1 MATMFGADAT
11 TLRDAQ
17 GAGSRPLSPV
27 QQQYFGEGNT
37 GLINTVG
44 GLLVSGAEALAEE
57 SRKEK
62 KTPEWMGVRN
72 EFQTRLA
79 RLSEAANQATDN
91 VSRNRYVTQ
100 ARSLYNQ
107 YMANYSYFGEDFSK
121 SISQAYNFNKTGSGL
136 DEVEDVRKREIEFNQ
151 KTVQEYTA
159 QGLLPNF
166 GDLTPE
172 QTQATL
178 ALAQEWNRTKTLNEK
193 LMAEEDRAI
202 KRNAEGRAQVTHA
215 FTTSQQT
222 MQLQAQQ
229 QLAGTLASSVDLLV
243 ANTDA
248 TKAKIDSGAVSFE
261 DASFLLEKSI
271 LTQRQQGNI
280 ALQGDAQALSTYNT
294 FMDNYLKVTK
304 DYLNP
309 ATRTK
314 AVEDEYQRM
323 IALEKLNIARRPAG
337 AKSIVLSDLFG
348 KDVMTNLNTAR
359 FINSIGNDIDA
370 AYSQNMVPSILSGE
384 TGTQSATFSSVQEQ
398 VTKAK
403 NGELPAGNKAFEQAG
418 QFSNAVLNTI
428 GSVDPTNPK
437 SLAYAND
444 YLSSETMAEM
454 VKQGRISP
462 AMAAKAKEPFL
473 QNYAQGLGK
482 NMEKFLYATVGE
494 ATYTNGQRDTTKTP
508 TNVNLLKFTP
518 KPDGSFSVTESRDPT
533 STFVLSPYHAASL
546 RAKAET
552 QAAELGKT
560 VRSYAHLNGHT
571 NYEQAWNEIRHILVP
586 GQYPTPNRVKEAMAD
601 GWDGVGFFNNAS
613 SWKSKNV
620 PN

>member
-1 MATMFGADAT
+1 MATMFGTDAT
-11 TLRDAQ
+11 TLREPQ

-27 QQQYFGEGNT
+27 QQQYYGEGNS

-44 GLLVSGAEALAEE
+44 GLLVSGAEAVAEAD
-57 SRKEK
+57 K
-62 KTPEWMGVRN
+62 KNKKVPEWMGVRN

-79 RLSEAANQATDN
+79 KLSEAANQSTDN
-91 VSRNRYVTQ
+91 VSRNRYMTQ

-121 SISQAYNFNKTGSGL
+121 SISNAYTFNKTGSGL
-136 DEVEDVRKREIEFNQ
+136 DEVEDVRKREVEFNQ

-159 QGLLPNF
+159 QGLVPNF
-166 GDLTPE
+166 GDLTPD
-172 QTQATL
+172 QTKATL
-178 ALAQEWNRTKTLNEK
+178 ALAQQWNQTKKLNEQM
-193 LMAEEDRAI
+193 LAEEDRQI
-202 KRNAEGRAQVTHA
+202 KRNAEGRAQVGHA
-215 FTTSQQT
+215 FTTTQQT

-229 QLAGTLASSVDLLV
+229 QLAGTLASGVDLLV
-243 ANTDA
+243 TNTDA
-248 TKAKIDSGAVSFE
+248 AKEKIDNGAVPYEEAVFI
-261 DASFLLEKSI
+261 LERSI

-294 FMDNYLKVTK
+294 FMDNYLKITK

-309 ATRTK
+309 ATRSK
-314 AVEDEYQRM
+314 AIEDEYQRM

-348 KDVMTNLNTAR
+348 KDVMTNLNTSR
-359 FINSIGNDIDA
+359 FVTSIGNDIDA
-370 AYSQNMVPSILSGE
+370 AYSQNMVPSILSGD
-384 TGTQSATFSSVQEQ
+384 TGTQAATFSSVQEQ

-418 QFSNAVLNTI
+418 QFSNSVLNTI

-444 YLSSETMAEM
+444 YMASEAFAEL

-473 QNYAQGLGK
+473 QNYAQGLGR
-482 NMEKFLYATVGE
+482 NMEKFLYTTVGE
-494 ATYTNGQRDTTKTP
+494 ATYTNGQRDTAKTP

-518 KPDGSFSVTESRDPT
+518 KPDGSFSVSESRDPN

-546 RAKAET
+546 RASAEK
-552 QAAELGKT
+552 QATELGKT

-571 NYEQAWNEIRHILVP
+571 NYEQAWNEVRHILVP
-586 GQYPTPNRVKEAMAD
+586 GQFPTPNRVKEAMAD

-613 SWKSKNV
+613 SWKSGHV